1 MLYYTYNKT
10 GGYSMKILIINLK
23 ENITKRVQVKTVMNR
38 GLYFTVVYE
47 DGKKEDYNFKSY
59 DYFINH

>member
-1 MLYYTYNKT
+1 
-10 GGYSMKILIINLK
+10 MKVLIINLK

-38 GLYFTVVYE
+38 GLYFTVIFE
-47 DGKKEDYNFKSY
+47 NGRKQDYSFRQY